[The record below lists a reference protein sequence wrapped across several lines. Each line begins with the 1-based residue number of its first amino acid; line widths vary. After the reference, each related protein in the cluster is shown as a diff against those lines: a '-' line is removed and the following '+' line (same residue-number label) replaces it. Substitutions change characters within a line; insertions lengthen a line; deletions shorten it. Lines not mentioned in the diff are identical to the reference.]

1 MTFLFKSTKIWLND
15 HIFEIIHRS
24 LAGEYYMTTLKRLVL
39 SSTLGLG
46 MAIVSLQSAF
56 ADPAS
61 VYTKFVLP
69 KAQIAAKEALDSD
82 MRGSEAT
89 CYIAKTARQAAID
102 NGLTSDSPGYQ
113 DVVARATYQSAKDK
127 RILDLLTN
135 EVVLDCEAGAII
147 PAGLYVGGTVLAIA
161 GIAAVVDNNNG
172 SSTAGRAPLSP

>member
-1 MTFLFKSTKIWLND
+1 
-15 HIFEIIHRS
+15 
-24 LAGEYYMTTLKRLVL
+24 MTTLKRLVI

-147 PAGLYVGGTVLAIA
+147 PAGGRVPAGLFVGGTVLAIA
-161 GIAAVVDNNNG
+161 GIAAAVDNNNG
-172 SSTAGRAPLSP
+172 SSTAERAPLSP